1 MVEEKDTV
9 LKNSDDKVTDELNYE
24 NNLDKAIADDSDR
37 ALIKRIL
44 ELLEDAKA
52 EEIVLIDAQHRSS
65 LADYLL
71 ICEGRS
77 QLHCRGIAENV
88 ENNLKREGEASLGIE
103 GEREGNWVLLDYG
116 NIMLHVF
123 HPEIRKYYKLEEW
136 NDVDSSLSSFLNHS
150 GPSVLEVFMDPHQGF
165 LPKVKGVPKTDGSI
179 LAPPIEEMSPLV
191 PMSELKKEMITKL
204 SKKSKQIKR

>member
-1 MVEEKDTV
+1 LVDEKDTV

-52 EEIVLIDAQHRSS
+52 EEIVLIEAQHRSS

-88 ENNLKREGEASLGIE
+88 ANNLKREGEASLGIE
-103 GEREGNWVLLDYG
+103 G
-116 NIMLHVF
+116 
-123 HPEIRKYYKLEEW
+123 
-136 NDVDSSLSSFLNHS
+136 
-150 GPSVLEVFMDPHQGF
+150 
-165 LPKVKGVPKTDGSI
+165 
-179 LAPPIEEMSPLV
+179 A
-191 PMSELKKEMITKL
+191 
-204 SKKSKQIKR
+204 